1 MKHRLCK
8 SIILDVSFKDEGV
21 IYTSTHPTL
30 QVSYEETRSSSPF
43 EATAAKMSEESQGE
57 PSAKAARLEEER
69 DKHVGGKEVCRPEAQ
84 LRFILLNSSFEL
96 VAIQGYPSTLMKI
109 KLSRFSP

>member
-1 MKHRLCK
+1 MFFVCAFLWGGHL
-8 SIILDVSFKDEGV
+8 
-21 IYTSTHPTL
+21 IYTSTHPTK

-43 EATAAKMSEESQGE
+43 EATAAKMSEESQDPE

-109 KLSRFSP
+109 KLTRFSP

>member
-1 MKHRLCK
+1 MRECCVCVCVFLWGGHLHK
-8 SIILDVSFKDEGV
+8 
-21 IYTSTHPTL
+21 YP
-30 QVSYEETRSSSPF
+30 EETRSSSPF
-43 EATAAKMSEESQGE
+43 EATAAKMSEESQDPE

-109 KLSRFSP
+109 FPPRGLDL

>member
-1 MKHRLCK
+1 MRECFLC
-8 SIILDVSFKDEGV
+8 VCFCGGV
-21 IYTSTHPTL
+21 IYTSTHPTP
-30 QVSYEETRSSSPF
+30 QVSYEETRSSSPV
-43 EATAAKMSEESQGE
+43 EATAAKMSEESQDPEGE
-57 PSAKAARLEEER
+57 PSAEAARLEEER